1 MHPFTMSLDT
11 ASESFYHQLQAVTI
25 KQLELTYE
33 LKYAYRNFLFHCEHR
48 EGATL
53 RGVTQWEKIPEIW
66 AEPLK
71 QGKDAEMKTAAV
83 VNNLYLQASRKK
95 KPSVT
100 NCGESETYKSE
111 IYKLGC

>member
-1 MHPFTMSLDT
+1 MHPFTMSLDIT
-11 ASESFYHQLQAVTI
+11 SESFYHQLQAVTI

-71 QGKDAEMKTAAV
+71 QGKDAEMKTV
-83 VNNLYLQASRKK
+83 QQLLIIY
-95 KPSVT
+95 
-100 NCGESETYKSE
+100 TYKPPERRNQVSLTVE
-111 IYKLGC
+111 SLRHTNLSFTS